1 MKAGSCLPSYV
12 TGLAAVARARL
23 GSCRSTDYSAVVR
36 NEAANEGSR
45 QNEDEAMA
53 SKGVYTASEVGE
65 LLRMPVTEV
74 YRAAKAGDIPGRI
87 KVGGRTRFSAAVID
101 AFISGLPTHHRG

>member
-1 MKAGSCLPSYV
+1 M
-12 TGLAAVARARL
+12 
-23 GSCRSTDYSAVVR
+23 GSCRSIDYSAVVR

-45 QNEDEAMA
+45 QNEDEAMV

-101 AFISGLPTHHRG
+101 AFICGLPTHHRG